1 MEPRLF
7 NKAQFLYNKGFY
19 FLFRFSMIEEQ
30 LRKGRKNFFPKDLS
44 FADSAQYWLLLYTSA
59 TNSLSCLDA
68 LVSERFNE
76 EV

>member
-1 MEPRLF
+1 M
-7 NKAQFLYNKGFY
+7 
-19 FLFRFSMIEEQ
+19 MEEQ
-30 LRKGRKNFFPKDLS
+30 LRKGGKKFFPKDLS

-59 TNSLSCLDA
+59 TNSFSCLDA